1 MSEQLAPLFESRE
14 TRLGRLPEQARI
26 RFQEAE
32 KTALDSGNADFADK
46 QFVSFWLSHRTG
58 LPRRDVLSS
67 FDNLTKRYF
76 GEGVT
81 AAGAYDAISKTYQR
95 EGQAVESS
103 PEPQDG
109 GAEAIYA
116 QTEGLPKATKSSFLA
131 KVGQGMRAMG
141 AGFEEVAQQV
151 PAGFYS
157 QAATVTGAPGLL
169 NPMEDDEYRAL
180 KLQNAKLLS
189 PYEFSGGGGDDRS
202 FGPVLTQAEEE
213 LIAKNEARMTEI
225 VRGKDA
231 VSVERVKEWSDS
243 IQGDASK
250 EFRNLS
256 KFWYELSKGASER
269 MGVNPEFERTAVG
282 GFMKSAGSVP
292 ATAAL
297 AVLGPAGWA
306 GMESLFFA
314 QVEAERMGK
323 EGADYDPETAV
334 GANLASA
341 LPQAIMERAF
351 GTERFLNKVLGE
363 LPKMR
368 GRVAFGDFVKGVVRT
383 GLASGTE
390 EGITEPAQNFWNDYI
405 ASLSYDE
412 KRELFT
418 AEAGKQRLVESVSA
432 FALGFVFGGGI
443 STVETID
450 RNRAVGA
457 GERYLLTKDGQ
468 PLETP
473 DFDVLRQTKTDKEIM
488 VSAPDVETGKVLVAA
503 ANGDKAAQADY
514 NNRVKKAL
522 FKDTEGVEVEG
533 AKLGT
538 VNGVPAFIGSDGM
551 VISLD
556 VGNPEHVA
564 FMDEFKRRV
573 VEQVT
578 TTDTLAQM
586 KERFE
591 ENLEVSQPAKLAT
604 LQERV
609 ASGQLTQEQADDALA
624 VAKDING
631 LAKELTLADV
641 RPEGSATVRQT
652 TDGIWKM
659 VVEVAQ
665 SSDPTK
671 AIEEVSEAYI
681 HRAYKTQNL
690 LPADLQAA
698 RLRWHEANGE
708 TDAAAAFQGDALD
721 RANIEWFSKRV
732 IDYALANRKTELPG
746 GWGKWLRTLGEQLKR
761 VLGGATRMRKLMREG
776 KLDAELESWMKGAL
790 GITAEGD
797 AFGQTLDNRA
807 GQMDEANEA
816 NAPTVGELDEEM
828 MATAQADETFPKI
841 ERNDAGEGYLVSS
854 PEGRFL
860 GSRATMEEAQDLA
873 LAWFDKND
881 RMQAMEQAREESGE
895 VAENEL
901 MQIMKRHTLPAPSMA
916 GVFRGEMQALYENMT
931 LPQRLR
937 IFRTK
942 EMDLDMTRQAVNED
956 GFNFETVSDFLD
968 ALDKSSRGI
977 PVFGNQGAGEQQVTF
992 GLGRAVPEDAS
1003 NVVKMPDGA
1012 QLVGPT
1018 TFAIKAYHGTPHKVD
1033 RFSTAKIG
1041 TGEGAQVFGWGLYFA
1056 ENAKVAREY
1065 QKNLAGLYNSSAQ
1078 SRDGQRLPLWVY
1090 RALTSGRLAE
1100 VKQDFEDRLKTAIEN
1115 GNSTHE
1121 EGAKEVLKGI
1131 AAYEQGTTF
1140 ESGNFYTVELLP
1152 NETDFLDFDNP
1163 LGEYDPVTKKVNA
1176 LFAKKFGYEGAYFQG
1191 GMSSG
1196 GLFYQRLS
1204 KVVSEKLGKLED
1216 FGPQPSQDEQRA
1228 GSEFMR
1234 EAGIPG
1240 IRYLDNFSRQPGTNK
1255 FKVRW
1260 NADQTG
1266 AEVADAKTDAVVQSF
1281 KSFRE
1286 ADAWVAQ
1293 NADKPTYNYVIFDDS
1308 LVQILEENGQKVEME
1323 QVTFGFGVGTLTVE
1337 PSKDAWGKPALDV
1350 NYVEAGGGRA
1360 LAIIRGT
1367 EMRLASWGATPL
1379 RAIMEKGLKAEADF
1393 KGKGFGRRAILALVD
1408 EGQKRG
1414 VKHMTVFAPTNDTKA
1429 VMEHYVEKGWFT
1441 PGKERD
1447 LVGFPESFTIN
1458 YDAIREEAEPGS
1470 ITFSLAAPSPVFYS
1484 RVIRTVEQSTQNKAS
1499 GAQWK
1504 ATIRNSKLGVNKDEF
1519 ALVGVSDL
1527 EDGKTYTK
1535 AEVLDYL
1542 RANEVK
1548 VQDVTLGGGPDEA
1561 ASARLKEINAE
1572 YRTLTDQLS
1581 ENRRQR
1587 EEGLITLEENRE
1599 RVRVINARKEQ
1610 LMAETEILQG
1620 DAPETHFSSYTLP
1633 GAIEGSYREV
1643 LLTVPEDSGL
1653 KKKTLAEMQEWWR
1666 DTHGVEAT
1674 RYNEALNE
1682 WVPFTEPELRQAI
1695 ERSSRYHGADFLEKL
1710 TGAKRVMNTWRDG
1723 HSQYSDIP
1731 NPIVRLRYNE
1741 RVTTDGKR
1749 MLFLEEVQGP
1759 QKQEFEK
1766 MPELFQ
1772 KNWRE
1777 IGFKWALR
1785 KAVDGGFDVLGWTT
1799 GDQQAERY
1807 DLSKALDHI
1816 DYWKDGDDYGIQA
1829 LDKNGTVVFREEAV
1843 SLNRIE
1849 EVAGKGIAKRV
1860 GETATDQPQRI
1871 KEEGLKVGGEGLRK
1885 LYDSDF
1891 RNVVNGLAV
1900 VKKTGQKVGTASIG
1914 QEKREWSVD
1923 HFGDNYFV
1931 QEKNGTMVRDGFSS
1945 AQEAFAWMK
1954 SIPLENTPVHSLDLT
1969 SDIKGGAMQGQTTF
1983 ALAPATESKAFKEW
1997 FGDSKVVD
2005 AQGKPLVVYHGARRA
2020 DRVGKRFRK
2029 DRATSGPMAFFTT
2042 NPEVASGYASGKADT
2057 SMEMPADYSEWFK
2070 YKAKGSRSGVSI
2082 DRAWWTLTPEERTAI
2097 NQKIYTVGYENA
2109 DSGEGQIVGNSSSIM
2124 GGDSIDYEL
2133 RQARGNGLKALVEI
2147 WLNSGSLFNDEMAFL
2162 DVLKAAGVD
2171 MSKVNYD
2178 NPHDARSGVFPVYLR
2193 IRQPFDTAKITKE
2206 DVAAFEQASK
2216 RKRSKQAAGGNPDA
2230 WDKNTVSGKEWME
2243 RLNEDAKNGTTHA
2256 WTVIPDWVTETLQS
2270 RGYDGIKDTGGK
2282 YGGDSHSVF
2291 IPFNETQ
2298 VKSATG
2304 NRGTFDPTNA
2314 DITFATTGIPQNQ
2327 TQSMQAQI
2335 AAIRSK
2341 QLAATAAMT
2350 AAVAK
2355 GPLPKRAAQAR
2366 RGFEASWLT
2375 TVFTPLTG
2383 RLGDVSQKV
2392 LQRSRR
2398 FEVDLAKSMQA
2409 DFKQVEP
2416 FLKGFESMRD
2426 ADFAVLDLALKN
2438 GDTDTRDVLL
2448 TAYNLTNQFAQ
2459 VEILLEQTRQRAKA
2473 AGFEV
2478 GMILNYFPRKVND
2491 YEKLHNFYY
2500 GTPAQG
2506 VIEKAVTDARK
2517 KAHDAGVV
2525 LSQEQETMVINN
2537 AIQRFVRPTGSKP
2550 SNLKGRVTDVVSVGA
2565 NEFYATSTEALLGY
2579 IQQINQ
2585 AVEKR
2590 RFFGK
2595 HAVTMTT
2602 ATGGKYVSNA
2612 LAVKESVG
2620 GVVGEMLAAGEITP
2634 AQQEEVQVVMTSRFA
2649 QASTPQFVRDYKSLV
2664 YLTTMGQ
2671 FTSAITQLGD
2681 TMWSLYESGFY
2692 ETAAAFAKS
2701 AGGKSKITREDLGI
2715 EQLGEEFRE
2724 VGKLAKLVDGV
2735 FKFTGLSHMDR
2746 MGKETLINAKFAA
2759 MSRDAKAG
2767 NLSAKD
2773 RARIDSSFE
2782 PAQAAQVIADLVKG
2796 KRTADTDFLLWSVLA
2811 DYQPISLLDY
2821 PTGYLDNPRF
2831 RLFYT
2836 LKTYSIKHIE
2846 SLRREAVS
2854 QMVHGNKA
2862 QKIQGG
2868 TNLLKIAGLFFM
2880 IGMPVDW
2887 IKDWLMMRDPQMGT
2901 IAVDNLFKL
2910 FGLSRWGVWQFRN
2923 EDQKI
2928 LAVFKMI
2935 APPVPFLDY
2944 PLEDLTTVEDRMTH
2958 GEAVEFADLESIRMI
2973 PFAGGPM
2980 YWGAGAGAKAV
2991 EKRIKKREDIEMRG
3005 GEVVLEEEKRRRR
3018 EARYQATP

>member
-383 GLASGTE
+383 GLVSGTE

-488 VSAPDVETGKVLVAA
+488 VSAPDVETGKVLVLA

-586 KERFE
+586 KERFG

-790 GITAEGD
+790 GITAEGE
-797 AFGQTLDNRA
+797 AFGQTLENQAARA
-807 GQMDEANEA
+807 NEANEA
-816 NAPTVGELDEEM
+816 NAPIVGELDEEM

-854 PEGRFL
+854 PDGRFL

-901 MQIMKRHTLPAPSMA
+901 MQIMKRHKLPAPSQA
-916 GVFRGEMQALYENMT
+916 GVFRGEMQALAESMT
-931 LPQRLR
+931 LAQRLQ
-937 IFRTK
+937 IFRKT
-942 EMDLDMTRQAVNED
+942 EMDLDMVRQAVNED
-956 GFNFETVSDFLD
+956 GFNFETVDDFLN
-968 ALDKSSRGI
+968 ALDNSVRGI
-977 PVFGNQGAGEQQVTF
+977 PVFGNQG
-992 GLGRAVPEDAS
+992 
-1003 NVVKMPDGA
+1003 
-1012 QLVGPT
+1012 
-1018 TFAIKAYHGTPHKVD
+1018 GT
-1033 RFSTAKIG
+1033 
-1041 TGEGAQVFGWGLYFA
+1041 
-1056 ENAKVAREY
+1056 
-1065 QKNLAGLYNSSAQ
+1065 
-1078 SRDGQRLPLWVY
+1078 
-1090 RALTSGRLAE
+1090 
-1100 VKQDFEDRLKTAIEN
+1100 
-1115 GNSTHE
+1115 
-1121 EGAKEVLKGI
+1121 
-1131 AAYEQGTTF
+1131 
-1140 ESGNFYTVELLP
+1140 
-1152 NETDFLDFDNP
+1152 
-1163 LGEYDPVTKKVNA
+1163 
-1176 LFAKKFGYEGAYFQG
+1176 
-1191 GMSSG
+1191 
-1196 GLFYQRLS
+1196 
-1204 KVVSEKLGKLED
+1204 
-1216 FGPQPSQDEQRA
+1216 
-1228 GSEFMR
+1228 
-1234 EAGIPG
+1234 
-1240 IRYLDNFSRQPGTNK
+1240 
-1255 FKVRW
+1255 
-1260 NADQTG
+1260 
-1266 AEVADAKTDAVVQSF
+1266 
-1281 KSFRE
+1281 
-1286 ADAWVAQ
+1286 
-1293 NADKPTYNYVIFDDS
+1293 
-1308 LVQILEENGQKVEME
+1308 E
-1323 QVTFGFGVGTLTVE
+1323 QV
-1337 PSKDAWGKPALDV
+1337 
-1350 NYVEAGGGRA
+1350 
-1360 LAIIRGT
+1360 
-1367 EMRLASWGATPL
+1367 
-1379 RAIMEKGLKAEADF
+1379 
-1393 KGKGFGRRAILALVD
+1393 
-1408 EGQKRG
+1408 
-1414 VKHMTVFAPTNDTKA
+1414 
-1429 VMEHYVEKGWFT
+1429 
-1441 PGKERD
+1441 
-1447 LVGFPESFTIN
+1447 
-1458 YDAIREEAEPGS
+1458 
-1470 ITFSLAAPSPVFYS
+1470 TFSLAAPSPVFYS

-1548 VQDVTLGGGPDEA
+1548 VQDVTLGGKKEKPLTMRKVGDDYFAVEDGSWTIRKNEAGNWQPFNDWTDEF
-1561 ASARLKEINAE
+1561 KG
-1572 YRTLTDQLS
+1572 
-1581 ENRRQR
+1581 
-1587 EEGLITLEENRE
+1587 EEGETPEAVLTANQTLIRENDSE
-1599 RVRVINARKEQ
+1599 IQ
-1610 LMAETEILQG
+1610 SETF
-1620 DAPETHFSSYTLP
+1620 FSGYTLP

-1643 LLTVPEDSGL
+1643 LLTVPEVKLPGEDNSIKNHERYLAVEKRMRAIGAELGL
-1653 KKKTLAEMQEWWR
+1653 MPGTEAYGNLYNTNEEWK
-1666 DTHGVEAT
+1666 
-1674 RYNEALNE
+1674 ALYDE
-1682 WVPFTEPELRQAI
+1682 LFAMPTSMAREPSL
-1695 ERSSRYHGADFLEKL
+1695 G
-1710 TGAKRVMNTWRDG
+1710 WRDG

-1759 QKQEFEK
+1759 QKSEFEK

-1900 VKKTGQKVGTASIG
+1900 VKKTGQKVGTAQIG
-1914 QEKREWSVD
+1914 GAAADRSV
-1923 HFGDNYFV
+1923 V
-1931 QEKNGTMVRDGFSS
+1931 GTMTF
-1945 AQEAFAWMK
+1945 EE
-1954 SIPLENTPVHSLDLT
+1954 LENRVMEIGDKWQGKNQTPEGYRFWNVTYDRQAHEVMVAMGAGATFEEALLAQGSSGLAEKLGVQIKVTPRGTPVHSLDLT
-1969 SDIKGGAMQGQTTF
+1969 SDIKGGAMQGQTTFSIAPDGSYKKGGYWYHGTEAKELIGGKLARYAGGKGSDMGGLFLADDSIEGQRYAAGYGRNLFRARVDLEEDQVFNLSNPDHVRRVAGIVLEDATGKDMLRSAFEADSGGSLDWAVVEPDVLEAAGFKAAILMERPAGMFGKNAVRSLAIFDASVVGEPERVSDADYIKLAEGGRKAVEKYSKGGNLTF

-2005 AQGKPLVVYHGARRA
+2005 AQGKPLVVYHGTQGAKSEE
-2020 DRVGKRFRK
+2020 GF
-2029 DRATSGPMAFFTT
+2029 AFDYTKIGTQGRSEGAGFYFTT
-2042 NPEVASGYASGKADT
+2042 NERVASGYAKDGMLIKAFLSIQKPMAYD
-2057 SMEMPADYSEWFK
+2057 MAPFK
-2070 YKAKGSRSGVSI
+2070 AGVLKKLVMRVAELEAKKS
-2082 DRAWWTLTPEERTAI
+2082 
-2097 NQKIYTVGYENA
+2097 
-2109 DSGEGQIVGNSSSIM
+2109 
-2124 GGDSIDYEL
+2124 GDSIADGFL
-2133 RQARGNGLKALVEI
+2133 SNFGDVGSSSVNAVVNSAVNLMVDDATALDQI
-2147 WLNSGSLFNDEMAFL
+2147 SGM
-2162 DVLKAAGVD
+2162 VG
-2171 MSKVNYD
+2171 
-2178 NPHDARSGVFPVYLR
+2178 
-2193 IRQPFDTAKITKE
+2193 
-2206 DVAAFEQASK
+2206 
-2216 RKRSKQAAGGNPDA
+2216 AGGSIELINQAVRD
-2230 WDKNTVSGKEWME
+2230 
-2243 RLNEDAKNGTTHA
+2243 
-2256 WTVIPDWVTETLQS
+2256 VT
-2270 RGYDGIKDTGGK
+2270 GYDGVIAKGFSNV
-2282 YGGDSHSVF
+2282 GDADNVIYVAF
-2291 IPFNETQ
+2291 FPEQ

-2416 FLKGFESMRD
+2416 FLKGFEAMRD

-2506 VIEKAVTDARK
+2506 VIEKAVTEART

-2692 ETAAAFAKS
+2692 ETAVAFAKS

-2724 VGKLAKLVDGV
+2724 VGKLAKLVDNV

-2821 PTGYLDNPRF
+2821 PTGYLDNPRL

-2928 LAVFKMI
+2928 LAAFKMI

-2958 GEAVEFADLESIRMI
+2958 GEAVEFADLESVRMI

-2991 EKRIKKREDIEMRG
+2991 EKRMKKREDIEMRG